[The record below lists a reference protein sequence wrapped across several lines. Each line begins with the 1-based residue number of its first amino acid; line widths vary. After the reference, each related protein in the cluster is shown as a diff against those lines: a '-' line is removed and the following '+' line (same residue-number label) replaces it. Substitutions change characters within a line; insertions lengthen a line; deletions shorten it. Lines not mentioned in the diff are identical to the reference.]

1 MGPTWVL
8 SAPDG
13 PHVGLMNHAIRIQLH
28 LPGNNDLGA
37 LKKKRPNG
45 HHLSPTAQT
54 ESAPLSTQPTASSW
68 CHDHKV
74 LTNGVNLMASY
85 PPNLK
90 SFLQDKPNNIHM
102 VKLAINRS
110 IVMLH
115 LSSVP
120 SAIMSCNG
128 NEDFIYVKTILQ
140 VKCSFTISFVC
151 ANVKDH
157 ITHLKIKY
165 IIIIIIIKTQQSHN
179 VSNDLSVNHNTTLC
193 SINVF
198 CYSKNMFHQWRPSVI
213 W

>member
-28 LPGNNDLGA
+28 LPGNNDFRA
-37 LKKKRPNG
+37 LKKKD
-45 HHLSPTAQT
+45 QT
-54 ESAPLSTQPTASSW
+54 VTIFPQQLRLNLLHWVHNQLQVHGAMTIKYS
-68 CHDHKV
+68 
-74 LTNGVNLMASY
+74 LTNDVNLMASY

-110 IVMLH
+110 IVMLL

-120 SAIMSCNG
+120 FAIMSCNG

-140 VKCSFTISFVC
+140 VKCSFTINFVC

-165 IIIIIIIKTQQSHN
+165 IIIIIIIK
-179 VSNDLSVNHNTTLC
+179 NTTK
-193 SINVF
+193 S
-198 CYSKNMFHQWRPSVI
+198 
-213 W
+213 